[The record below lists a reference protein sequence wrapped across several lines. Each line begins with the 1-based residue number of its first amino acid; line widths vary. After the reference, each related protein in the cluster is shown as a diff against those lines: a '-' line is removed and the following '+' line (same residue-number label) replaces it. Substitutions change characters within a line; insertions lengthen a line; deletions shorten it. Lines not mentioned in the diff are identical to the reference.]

1 MATEVTIPVS
11 FIIPDDVNQLIDL
24 WNDFCLDNSFEDY
37 ILPVAD
43 IDEVFDGL
51 SFTEVV
57 SAIDFDN
64 FDINDKWYQDT
75 PHGLISFND
84 EDVVDHID
92 LAMMSD
98 YYETTDLDQVYR
110 DLD

>member
-11 FIIPDDVNQLIDL
+11 FIIPDDVDQLIGL

-37 ILPVAD
+37 ILPVVD
-43 IDEVFDGL
+43 IDEVFDGM

-57 SAIDFDN
+57 NAIDFDN

-75 PHGLISFND
+75 SHGLISFND
-84 EDVVDHID
+84 QDVLEHID